1 MSITSPTGQHAWTR
15 LLFEREFAWLRNHLQ
30 RRTQNRHDAEDF
42 AAETFLRVLRLDN
55 GESIREP
62 RALLTTIARRVMY
75 ESWRRADL
83 ERAYRDS
90 LASLPEEVQ
99 PSLEDQYLACE
110 ALQLLDRLLDGLPG
124 KVKAAFIHHH
134 FGGLTY
140 REIAQE
146 LGVSA
151 PRVHQYMAQA
161 YRCCLQAFMPS

>member
-1 MSITSPTGQHAWTR
+1 MSTLPSSGHSAWTR

-55 GESIREP
+55 GERIREP

-83 ERAYRDS
+83 ERAYRES
-90 LASLPEEVQ
+90 LASLPQELQ
-99 PSLEDQYLACE
+99 PSPQDQYLASE
-110 ALQLLDRLLDGLPG
+110 ALQMLDRLLDGLPG
-124 KVKAAFIHHH
+124 KVKAAFIHYH

-140 REIAQE
+140 RQIAQE
-146 LGVSA
+146 LGVSG
-151 PRVHQYMAQA
+151 PRIHQYMERA
-161 YRCCLQAFMPS
+161 YRCCLQVLLAP

>member
-1 MSITSPTGQHAWTR
+1 MSTTLPPGHHVWTHQ
-15 LLFEREFAWLRNHLQ
+15 LFDREFAWLRNHLQ

-42 AAETFLRVLRLDN
+42 AAETFLRVLRLRT
-55 GESIREP
+55 GGTIREP

-90 LASLPEEVQ
+90 LASMPEDVQ

-140 REIAQE
+140 REIARE
-146 LGVSA
+146 LEVSA